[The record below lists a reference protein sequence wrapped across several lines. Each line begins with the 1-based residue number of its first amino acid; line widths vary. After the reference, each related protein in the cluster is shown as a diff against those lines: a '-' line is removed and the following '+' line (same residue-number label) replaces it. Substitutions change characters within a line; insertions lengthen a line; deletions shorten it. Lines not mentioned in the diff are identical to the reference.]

1 MARGTSHATDT
12 PVSYNDR
19 VVRQLLLTLI
29 VALLTFSAS
38 GLSTVV
44 IAEPCSGFEQ
54 EAGEDRD
61 CPPTCTT
68 CGCCAQAIEPVL
80 VLPAS
85 PDTRVDDI
93 RVELARLVKAHPRP
107 VLHVPKAS
115 HS

>member
-1 MARGTSHATDT
+1 LSRFGLS
-12 PVSYNDR
+12 
-19 VVRQLLLTLI
+19 LI

-38 GLSTVV
+38 GAATVV
-44 IAEPCSGFEQ
+44 IVEPCTGFQ
-54 EAGEDRD
+54 QQDGGEDRD

-68 CGCCAQAIEPVL
+68 CGCCAQAVEPVL

-93 RVELARLVKAHPRP
+93 AVELTRLVKAHPRP
-107 VLHVPKAS
+107 VLHVPKLP